1 MKTDLRRVF
10 SGLGQV
16 LTEVPGW
23 PDAPRWMRV
32 RRLLPVLLPCLG
44 ALGLFCWDA
53 AFREPVRAA
62 ERAAHAH
69 LFALESDMADLR
81 LRWSEQQAGD
91 LATRAEEARGL
102 LLDGPAVAPPWLRA
116 FGESLGAQGW
126 EVSFQIYDAQ
136 TRESGA
142 PAGPGFV
149 PALVRLKPAAARP
162 EPLRPILQL
171 LEQFSSSGKRIDL
184 TRLVIRADE
193 PGRPSLEINLRVA
206 FRSPDEKTA
215 Q

>member
-1 MKTDLRRVF
+1 LKTDLTRIF
-10 SGLGQV
+10 SGLWQV

-23 PDAPRWMRV
+23 PDAPTWMRV
-32 RRLLPVLLPCLG
+32 RRLLPVLVPCAG

-62 ERAAHAH
+62 ARAAHAH
-69 LFALESDMADLR
+69 LYALETEMADLR
-81 LRWSEQQAGD
+81 LRWSEQQASD
-91 LATRAEEARGL
+91 LAAQAAQVRELLLERSGAAPAWLREFGEALRAE
-102 LLDGPAVAPPWLRA
+102 
-116 FGESLGAQGW
+116 GW
-126 EVSFQIYDAQ
+126 EVAIQAYDAG
-136 TRESGA
+136 SGEPGA
-142 PAGPGFV
+142 AAGPGFV
-149 PALVRLKPAAARP
+149 SALARLRPAAASS
-162 EPLRPILQL
+162 EPLKPILRL

-215 Q
+215 E